1 MALAAGA
8 RLGPYEI
15 QSALGAGG
23 MGEVY
28 RARDTRLGRDVA
40 VKVISPSCTGDP
52 DRLRRFQQEARTI
65 AAVSHPHI
73 CQIYDVGPDY
83 LVLEYLDGVPLR
95 GPMPASEAVRL
106 ALQIASALEAAHARG
121 ILHRDLKPA
130 NIMVTREGTARL
142 LDFGLAKLMG
152 SPEGGPEDLTRT
164 VEGTVLGTA
173 AYMSPEQAEGKPL
186 DTWSDIFSFGTVL
199 YELLSGNRAFAGT
212 TTLHVLNAVLREE
225 PAPLPA
231 PAVLVDIV
239 RRCLQKRPEHRFQ
252 TMTDLRMALERAA
265 QDLASAKTA
274 DQQPSIAVLP
284 FANLSADPEN
294 EYFSDGLAEDI
305 INALTHVPGLKVIAR
320 TSAFSFKGKQ
330 EDVRRIAEA
339 LGVTNV
345 LEGSVRRAGSR
356 IRVTA
361 QLIAAADGSHV
372 WSERY
377 DRELTDVFAIQ
388 DEIAEAIAAVL
399 RVKLAAKPVDIRRHT
414 PDLPAYDAFLRGRH
428 HLFKGTPDAIMRAKA
443 CFEEAIALDPLYAR
457 PWAALTLGHF
467 MASSIGV
474 QPLHE
479 VAPQL
484 RAEALKAL
492 ELDPTEPSPHAL
504 LGVIAAAHDYDWN
517 EAARQFG
524 AAMDAIRVSPDTR
537 WLYAV
542 FYLGALGRFRES
554 AAELERAVEED
565 PLNVP
570 WRVVFARHLENAEMH
585 GRALDEVLKARDLDE
600 NHWLPHCM
608 LAETYVAL
616 GRLDEAIAEGEVAH
630 RAARWHSM
638 PTGVLAAALA
648 RAGQKGPAEDLI
660 AEMGDA
666 PRPIWG
672 RVLYH
677 LLCSEIDS
685 AADWSERMIDHREP
699 LAVFAQMRVGRALRQ
714 SVRWPKL
721 ARMMNLPTEP

>member
-1 MALAAGA
+1 
-8 RLGPYEI
+8 
-15 QSALGAGG
+15 
-23 MGEVY
+23 
-28 RARDTRLGRDVA
+28 
-40 VKVISPSCTGDP
+40 
-52 DRLRRFQQEARTI
+52 
-65 AAVSHPHI
+65 
-73 CQIYDVGPDY
+73 
-83 LVLEYLDGVPLR
+83 
-95 GPMPASEAVRL
+95 
-106 ALQIASALEAAHARG
+106 
-121 ILHRDLKPA
+121 
-130 NIMVTREGTARL
+130 
-142 LDFGLAKLMG
+142 
-152 SPEGGPEDLTRT
+152 
-164 VEGTVLGTA
+164 
-173 AYMSPEQAEGKPL
+173 
-186 DTWSDIFSFGTVL
+186 
-199 YELLSGNRAFAGT
+199 
-212 TTLHVLNAVLREE
+212 
-225 PAPLPA
+225 
-231 PAVLVDIV
+231 
-239 RRCLQKRPEHRFQ
+239 
-252 TMTDLRMALERAA
+252 
-265 QDLASAKTA
+265 
-274 DQQPSIAVLP
+274 
-284 FANLSADPEN
+284 
-294 EYFSDGLAEDI
+294 
-305 INALTHVPGLKVIAR
+305 
-320 TSAFSFKGKQ
+320 
-330 EDVRRIAEA
+330 
-339 LGVTNV
+339 
-345 LEGSVRRAGSR
+345 
-356 IRVTA
+356 
-361 QLIAAADGSHV
+361 
-372 WSERY
+372 
-377 DRELTDVFAIQ
+377 
-388 DEIAEAIAAVL
+388 VL